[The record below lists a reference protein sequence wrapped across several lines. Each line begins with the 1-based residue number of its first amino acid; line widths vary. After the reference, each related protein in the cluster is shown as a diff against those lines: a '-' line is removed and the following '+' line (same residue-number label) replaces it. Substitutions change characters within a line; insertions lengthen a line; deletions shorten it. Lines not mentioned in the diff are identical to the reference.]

1 MRSAIAVVPLPGD
14 RTRIVKEVLEQL
26 WGKTATQVPS
36 YQLGGWRRFT
46 AGLRVGSEMLAEG
59 DVTFGVRLMEPT
71 RPAPEQINEARSTTQ
86 NDDGLVSWVV
96 EVTEPA
102 ERAIVERYRSERM
115 QTRGARTKEE
125 EMLRPRGGASSS
137 GRQ

>member
-1 MRSAIAVVPLPGD
+1 
-14 RTRIVKEVLEQL
+14 
-26 WGKTATQVPS
+26 
-36 YQLGGWRRFT
+36 
-46 AGLRVGSEMLAEG
+46 MLAEG

-125 EMLRPRGGASSS
+125 EMLVREEGRRLQAANDELRRELSGALCKGQIFFRGTERSPNDTAVEPKTEA
-137 GRQ
+137 RRVLAEAVTPDLPPLR